1 MPRLSIV
8 IPCSGGAADFD
19 GVLVSVLQ
27 NRPAD
32 CEIIVAHAE
41 SYDDPYDLRGEV
53 NFIHAPDCSP
63 VELLNV
69 AIHHSSG
76 EVIHFLGCGLQ
87 TVEGWTTPALTHFQ
101 DPEVAAVSPVVL
113 EADGQALV
121 SAGINWSLGGAR
133 RVVSDQR
140 VTAPGNGRLRAKILG
155 PALSAAFYR
164 RDVLVALD
172 GFDPLIGIELA
183 DVNTALAIESLGKLH
198 VSEPTSQ
205 LIQPI
210 TASSAASVFSHA
222 RDSERVFWRNTSR
235 RSAALAVTLHP
246 FSCLIDAA
254 TSKAPLLAMVGRML
268 ALVEIGAVNRYRA
281 QLDSA
286 TVRLTELE
294 SLRSKSCKSRSE
306 SPRRKA
312 A

>member
-1 MPRLSIV
+1 MPRLTIV

-41 SYDDPYDLRGEV
+41 SYDDPYDLQGEV

-76 EVIHFLGCGLQ
+76 EVIHFLGNGLQ
-87 TVEGWTTPALTHFQ
+87 TVEGWTAPALAHFK

-133 RVVSDQR
+133 SVISDQR

-155 PALSAAFYR
+155 PALAAAFYR

-172 GFDPLIGIELA
+172 GFDPSIGIDLA
-183 DVNTALAIESLGKLH
+183 DVNIALAMESLGKLH

-205 LIQPI
+205 LIQPVA
-210 TASSAASVFSHA
+210 ASSSPSVFSGA
-222 RDSERVFWRNTSR
+222 RDSERVFWRNRSR
-235 RSAALAVTLHP
+235 RSASLASALHP
-246 FSCLIDAA
+246 FSALFDIA
-254 TSKAPLLAMVGRML
+254 TSKAPLLAFFGRL
-268 ALVEIGAVNRYRA
+268 SALVEIGAVSRYRT
-281 QLDSA
+281 QLDTA
-286 TVRLTELE
+286 TERLTELE
-294 SLRSKSCKSRSE
+294 SLRAKSRKSRSE